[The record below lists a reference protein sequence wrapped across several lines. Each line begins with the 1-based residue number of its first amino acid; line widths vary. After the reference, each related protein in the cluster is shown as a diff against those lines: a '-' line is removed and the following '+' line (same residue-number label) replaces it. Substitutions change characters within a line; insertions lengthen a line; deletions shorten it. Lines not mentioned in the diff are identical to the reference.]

1 MAAFLLLAS
10 VGELVSVMRFKRL
23 VPVSA
28 FFFVVPLLIA
38 VAAIFIFVYSGSNQ
52 ALVSTVLGMAC
63 VVYGLEELLSAIIF
77 RKVRRQLMQPET
89 ETPVVETA
97 ETAGGEGEPAIDNAG
112 ETPAEAT
119 EQGAEETE
127 TVADTPA
134 EPAKE
139 APSNGSIDFT
149 KTSYDD
155 ETAEE

>member
-1 MAAFLLLAS
+1 MGVLLLAS
-10 VGELVSVMRFKRL
+10 VGELVSVMRFKKL

-119 EQGAEETE
+119 EQDAEETE

-139 APSNGSIDFT
+139 APNGSIDFT